1 MRNTLAAR
9 DLNQTDKPHRDNIV
23 SGDALYQFID
33 LKPATSDITTE
44 LLDGLTQDSQKTIN
58 PKYFY
63 DANGSEL
70 FEKITQVDEYYPT
83 RTERKILTDNIDDI
97 VKHLGLGCVLIE
109 PGAGSAE
116 KIRLLLR
123 PLKIS
128 ACVLTDISAEFLQ
141 QSSADLAKQF
151 PDIAIHAIC
160 ADFAEELTLPDEI
173 PAAKKVVFYP
183 GSTLGNFHPEQAQHF
198 LQRTQQ
204 IIGADGGLLIG
215 VDLQKSIDRL
225 HAAYNDKEGLT
236 AEFNLNVLNNIN
248 SLVESDFNPLAFEH
262 KAFYNSHKHRIEMH
276 LVSKEY
282 QAITID
288 DTKIELQEGETL
300 HTENS
305 YKYTPESFATL
316 AEKVG
321 LTIQKQWL
329 DAEGLFGVFY
339 LEPYKGE

>member
-1 MRNTLAAR
+1 MRNTLAEHS
-9 DLNQTDKPHRDNIV
+9 LSQTNKPNKGNVV
-23 SGDALYQFID
+23 SGNALYQFTD
-33 LKPATSDITTE
+33 LKPAASDITSE
-44 LLDGLTQDSQKTIN
+44 LLDGLTQDTQKTIN

-63 DANGSEL
+63 DANGSKL

-97 VKHLGLGCVLIE
+97 VEQLGLGCVLIE

-141 QSSADLAKQF
+141 QSSAELAKQF
-151 PDIAIHAIC
+151 PNIAIHAIC
-160 ADFAEELTLPDEI
+160 ADFAEELTLPEAI

-198 LQRTQQ
+198 LKRTLQ
-204 IIGADGGLLIG
+204 IIGDDGGLLIG
-215 VDLQKSIDRL
+215 VDLQKNVDRL
-225 HAAYNDKEGLT
+225 QAAYNDKEGLT

-248 SLVESDFNPLAFEH
+248 RLVESDFNPSAFEH
-262 KAFYNSHKHRIEMH
+262 KAFYNDNKHRIEMH
-276 LVSKEY
+276 LVSKED
-282 QAITID
+282 QSITIE

-305 YKYTPESFATL
+305 YKYTPASFAQL
-316 AEKVG
+316 ADSVG
-321 LTIQKQWL
+321 LTIQQQWT

-339 LEPYKGE
+339 LEPK